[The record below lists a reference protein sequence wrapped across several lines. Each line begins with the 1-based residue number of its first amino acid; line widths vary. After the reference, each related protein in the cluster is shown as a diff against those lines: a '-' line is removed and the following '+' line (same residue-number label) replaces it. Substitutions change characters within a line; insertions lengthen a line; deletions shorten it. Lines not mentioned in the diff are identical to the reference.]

1 MKKLLICLSLLFSIL
16 FIDKVNALTSLD
28 YTQMSLKT
36 VKYLTQK
43 AYNDENLTNNLMNN
57 YYKYCVL
64 MTDSNNELLY
74 IICQFY
80 PKNHYNTSFN
90 KENCVYNSE
99 KITGNYNFTFNYK
112 TKEFVSAYQNVS
124 INTGYFTWYNRN
136 DKYPMTNPFDSSQ
149 KVVSSFADESF
160 YLDQN
165 NDIFLNWT
173 PFDNYELGFSLNVNF
188 HLNNGKVF
196 DLNVDC
202 DEFSCTLP
210 EYKYTD
216 FTVNLKTTEISNYI
230 RNLDMSK
237 ETMVFDGWYYD
248 EKLTKRYEIDD
259 EIETDIDLYAKWK
272 YKNTDDFLK
281 NTNFIDYTFDTNY
294 QYAIITKGANT
305 GDVYLGL
312 EYMTYNLELY
322 EYDKNN
328 SSYKDGATLCI
339 TPYYSKDDIYYYFIN
354 TELNDNIEV
363 LVLPKEKL
371 EVDDKTYYNF
381 KLSDNAHITY
391 SNDLKNFEIYD
402 ENDNKINTDIE
413 NSYLNSQ
420 ESLINDENDLITIFK
435 DLFKFKDNK
444 VFQYFNQMWEI
455 LKTSDLYA
463 YFIILIVGSLIILV
477 IKSASRGG

>member
-16 FIDKVNALTSLD
+16 FIDKVNA
-28 YTQMSLKT
+28 
-36 VKYLTQK
+36 
-43 AYNDENLTNNLMNN
+43 YNYKGVELNQEFFNKGWEVLNGTNNGGAT
-57 YYKYCVL
+57 YYQEDFPYVICDYATNSGGQISCIFL
-64 MTDSNNELLY
+64 TDYEFWNQYQSSIAIRSE
-74 IICQFY
+74 
-80 PKNHYNTSFN
+80 NTSN
-90 KENCVYNSE
+90 KYVYAPAFKYYINNKSYVANRANGFYVHSPRVTNFDVYNGSTLV
-99 KITGNYNFTFNYK
+99 KSKDFDYK
-112 TKEFVSAYQNVS
+112 PTKEV
-124 INTGYFTWYNRN
+124 
-136 DKYPMTNPFDSSQ
+136 
-149 KVVSSFADESF
+149 
-160 YLDQN
+160 
-165 NDIFLNWT
+165 
-173 PFDNYELGFSLNVNF
+173 NVNF

-202 DEFSCTLP
+202 DDFSCTLP